1 MINYDTYWAIL
12 LTTTA
17 TATKSIFACDQNQVR
32 QNHVLVHHLIFF
44 HNYLSYMQEQ
54 TMGHSLEGLNSTPT
68 KIRWL
73 LLRHALN

>member
-1 MINYDTYWAIL
+1 
-12 LTTTA
+12 
-17 TATKSIFACDQNQVR
+17 
-32 QNHVLVHHLIFF
+32 
-44 HNYLSYMQEQ
+44 MQEQ